1 MGFNSSDLSFMI
13 AILDTG
19 LLALT
24 PAGLTIPL
32 NTPSLSG
39 RTLRR
44 SPFDRLLAMTVGRE
58 RTDVSASTS
67 T

>member
-44 SPFDRLLAMTVGRE
+44 SHLVELLAMT
-58 RTDVSASTS
+58 
-67 T
+67 